1 MQQHELRPPA
11 GATHR
16 RKRVGRGNASGHGT
30 YSGKGLKGQKARAGG
45 GVRPGF
51 EGGQL
56 PLTRRMARKRGF
68 RNPFR
73 VQYEEVN
80 VGALARFGAG
90 ADITA
95 SALAQARLIRSARR
109 PVKVLGNGELSVAL
123 TVEAAAFS
131 APAKAKIEAAGGSV
145 RWTDGDPSQRE
156 VPETKRTRRRDAA
169 VVAQRE
175 RLEASASAKAERA
188 ATKDAPKARDKGAPA
203 KKAKAKTKAQ
213 AGDSDGAKEK
223 RARAPKAAE
232 PAEEQGSQTPD
243 EAGQEEAE
251 DGAGS

>member
-1 MQQHELRPPA
+1 M
-11 GATHR
+11 
-16 RKRVGRGNASGHGT
+16 
-30 YSGKGLKGQKARAGG
+30 KGQKARSGG

-80 VGALARFGAG
+80 VGALARFDAG
-90 ADITA
+90 SEVTA
-95 SALAQARLIRSARR
+95 ATLAHARLIRSAGR
-109 PVKVLGNGELSVAL
+109 PVKVLGDGDLAVAL

-131 APAKAKIEAAGGSV
+131 APARAKIEAAGGTV
-145 RWTDGDPSQRE
+145 RWTAGDPSQRE

-175 RLEASASAKAERA
+175 RLEASATAKAERA
-188 ATKDAPKARDKGAPA
+188 AAKEAPKPKGKPEASP
-203 KKAKAKTKAQ
+203 KGKPKAKAS
-213 AGDSDGAKEK
+213 AGDGTNEK
-223 RARAPKAAE
+223 RARAPKDE
-232 PAEEQGSQTPD
+232 DSETQVEESTGPAEV
-243 EAGQEEAE
+243 GQEEAQ